1 MIARRAW
8 VSGRVQG
15 VYYRKTAAERARA
28 LALRGH
34 ARNLEDGRVEVQ
46 VLGPEGAVREFIDFL
61 WMGSTAARVTAVEVE
76 ELAPQEV
83 EWPAGFTTG

>member
-28 LALRGH
+28 LELRGH

-46 VLGPEGAVREFIDFL
+46 VLGPEDAVREFIDFL
-61 WMGSTAARVTAVEVE
+61 WIGPTAARVTAVEVE
-76 ELAPQEV
+76 ELVPQAL

>member
-28 LALRGH
+28 LELRGH

-61 WMGSTAARVTAVEVE
+61 WIGPTAARVTAVEVE
-76 ELAPQEV
+76 ELVPQALD
-83 EWPAGFTTG
+83 WPAGFTTG

>member
-1 MIARRAW
+1 M
-8 VSGRVQG
+8 SGRVQG

-28 LALRGH
+28 LELRGH

-61 WMGSTAARVTAVEVE
+61 WIGPTAARVTAVEVE
-76 ELAPQEV
+76 ELVPQALD
-83 EWPAGFTTG
+83 WPAGFTTG